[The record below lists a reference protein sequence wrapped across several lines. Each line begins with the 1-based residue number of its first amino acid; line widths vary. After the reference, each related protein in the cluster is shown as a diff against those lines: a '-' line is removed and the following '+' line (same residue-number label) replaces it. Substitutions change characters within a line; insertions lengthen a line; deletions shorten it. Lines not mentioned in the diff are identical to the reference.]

1 MLFTCGSWVFIYEL
15 FWKEFESHQ
24 RWLTLPVSNVCLWL
38 APHHTHDSPVFMKLL
53 WTGNW
58 FLSCVAE
65 ITVKGCRSPDWVFPH
80 FHVWDWSSQLKSQ
93 IVRILLQSFIPCLFS
108 LLVAIK
114 LTPKIVSQGE
124 LIVNLRRNCRILFT
138 TRQTSKHLILALLNI
153 LQYSV
158 RVPCVRAVTCN
169 TCYSWWTHEML
180 WVIKVENL
188 RWHRLLMF
196 CEMLQV
202 NLQLAFKL
210 NKSPK

>member
-38 APHHTHDSPVFMKLL
+38 APHHTHDSPVFMKLP

-93 IVRILLQSFIPCLFS
+93 IVRIPLQSFIPCLFS

-114 LTPKIVSQGE
+114 VKPKIVSQGE
-124 LIVNLRRNCRILFT
+124 LIVTLRRNCCILFT

-158 RVPCVRAVTCN
+158 RVPVQG
-169 TCYSWWTHEML
+169 L
-180 WVIKVENL
+180 
-188 RWHRLLMF
+188 
-196 CEMLQV
+196 
-202 NLQLAFKL
+202 
-210 NKSPK
+210 

>member
-1 MLFTCGSWVFIYEL
+1 MFA
-15 FWKEFESHQ
+15 
-24 RWLTLPVSNVCLWL
+24 WL
-38 APHHTHDSPVFMKLL
+38 APHHTHDSPVLMKLP
-53 WTGNW
+53 WTGDW

-65 ITVKGCRSPDWVFPH
+65 IAVKGCWSLDWVFPH

-93 IVRILLQSFIPCLFS
+93 IVRIPLQSFIPCLFS

-114 LTPKIVSQGE
+114 LKPKIVSQGE
-124 LIVNLRRNCRILFT
+124 LIVNLRRNCMLHPIYDAPDK
-138 TRQTSKHLILALLNI
+138 QTFDTGIVKHLTIQRSGSCA
-153 LQYSV
+153 
-158 RVPCVRAVTCN
+158 RAVTCN

-210 NKSPK
+210 NNSPK